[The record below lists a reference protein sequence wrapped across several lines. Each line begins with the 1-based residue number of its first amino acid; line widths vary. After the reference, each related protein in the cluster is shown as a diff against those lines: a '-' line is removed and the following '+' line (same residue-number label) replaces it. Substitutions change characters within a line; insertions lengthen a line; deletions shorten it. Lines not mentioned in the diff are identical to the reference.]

1 MSWSIESV
9 RRSYRYSIV
18 WTLVLAVFNAT
29 MDLSEECIDDYA
41 SLTSE
46 AGEYVFENG
55 RRYHGYKSGRVFST
69 SLYSTDTDLSRIP
82 NAQ

>member
-1 MSWSIESV
+1 MSRAPGSIESV
-9 RRSYRYSIV
+9 RRSYRYMIME
-18 WTLVLAVFNAT
+18 TMFPAVSNTA

-55 RRYHGYKSGRVFST
+55 RRYHGYKSGRVFS
-69 SLYSTDTDLSRIP
+69 SSYI
-82 NAQ
+82 

>member
-1 MSWSIESV
+1 
-9 RRSYRYSIV
+9 
-18 WTLVLAVFNAT
+18 

-69 SLYSTDTDLSRIP
+69 SLY
-82 NAQ
+82 

>member
-1 MSWSIESV
+1 MFP
-9 RRSYRYSIV
+9 
-18 WTLVLAVFNAT
+18 AVSNNA

-55 RRYHGYKSGRVFST
+55 RRYHGYKSGRVFS
-69 SLYSTDTDLSRIP
+69 SSYI
-82 NAQ
+82 